1 MGKRTSDFVALGV
14 ILGGASIGLGLTSLF
29 ARAQPTPRPGDA
41 TVNVEVL
48 RRSIVVEP
56 RWMDRT
62 SRRIRIKRE
71 GARDRHIEVRYAIPS
86 MRFRMGTVFS
96 PDGRWMAYESDEIG
110 GDGPPSEQL
119 ERLMA
124 DLSELR
130 LEGGDMAELR
140 EELSEALEDLK
151 DLNLNV
157 LEWEGLKGLELNFED
172 LELNLEDLERELE
185 AKMTIQVLTHDEDEG
200 RKRRRRRRPR

>member
-29 ARAQPTPRPGDA
+29 ARAQPTSRPGDA

-62 SRRIRIKRE
+62 SRRIRINRE
-71 GARDRHIEVRYAIPS
+71 GARDGHIEVRYAIPS
-86 MRFRMGTVFS
+86 MRFRIGL
-96 PDGRWMAYESDEIG
+96 G
-110 GDGPPSEQL
+110 GDGPQSEQL

-185 AKMTIQVLTHDEDEG
+185 DKMTIQVLTHDEDEG

>member
-29 ARAQPTPRPGDA
+29 ARAQPAPMPRPDDA

-62 SRRIRIKRE
+62 SRRIRVNRGGSGKGRV
-71 GARDRHIEVRYAIPS
+71 EVRYAIPS
-86 MRFRMGTVFS
+86 MRFRTRISG
-96 PDGRWMAYESDEIG
+96 E
-110 GDGPPSEQL
+110 GPQSEQL

-124 DLSELR
+124 DLSELQ
-130 LEGGDMAELR
+130 LEGSDMADLR

-151 DLNLNV
+151 DLSVNV
-157 LEWEGLKGLELNFED
+157 LEWEALEGLELNFED

>member
-29 ARAQPTPRPGDA
+29 ARAQPAHRPDDA

-62 SRRIRIKRE
+62 SRRVRVNRGGSGKGRV
-71 GARDRHIEVRYAIPS
+71 EVRYAIPS
-86 MRFRMGTVFS
+86 MRFRMGTAFS

-110 GDGPPSEQL
+110 GDGPQSEQL

-124 DLSELR
+124 DLSELQ
-130 LEGGDMAELR
+130 LEGSDMADLR
-140 EELSEALEDLK
+140 EGLSEALEDLK
-151 DLNLNV
+151 DLNSNV
-157 LEWEGLKGLELNFED
+157 LEWEALKGLELNFED